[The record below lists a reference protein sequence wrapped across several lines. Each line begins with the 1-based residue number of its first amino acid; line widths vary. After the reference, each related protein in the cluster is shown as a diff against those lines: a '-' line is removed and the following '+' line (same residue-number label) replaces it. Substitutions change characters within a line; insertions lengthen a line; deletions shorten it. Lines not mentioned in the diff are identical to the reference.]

1 MVRTDILY
9 DRKCIHV
16 KLKKE
21 SHLRL
26 REKLFSY
33 ELSIQAVFDEFAE
46 LIVNEDKRATKIIE
60 DLVIKKAQERLGKAH
75 KPIPASPGRL
85 AELDHNTLYSMINTE
100 DREK

>member
-26 REKLFSY
+26 REKLFEH

-46 LIVNEDKRATKIIE
+46 LIVKEDKRAIKIIE
-60 DLVIKKAQERLGKAH
+60 ELVIKKTKERLEKAQ
-75 KPIPASPGRL
+75 KPLPPIAGRFD
-85 AELDHNTLYSMINTE
+85 ELDHNTLYSMINAE
-100 DREK
+100 DRKK